1 MRKINIRA
9 LLTGMTGRRLVLL
22 STAITTV
29 FYNLF
34 FFAFITENVA
44 ILTVGGALIFISAS
58 TVIFLFNLCLFS
70 FLMIFGLFI
79 FKLFGVLITIIN
91 SVAIYYMANFNVILD
106 RSMMEN
112 IFNSRF
118 SEASELIT
126 LKLFVYILVFGILPS
141 YILCRIKATQVD
153 RKKVLVTAFFIS
165 GFSILFLYLN
175 SSSWLWIDKYAK
187 ILGGK
192 VLPWSYLINSVRH
205 YSALNLSVEDQ
216 KNLPNGSFADNK
228 KMIFVLIIG
237 ETARSNNF
245 SLYGYSKKTNPL
257 LESKPNV
264 FALNNAKSCTTYT
277 TGSLACMLSAS
288 EDIGD
293 IEALPTYLTRH
304 GADVIWRTN
313 NWGEPPIKVS
323 RYVDATELR
332 KSCTGDKCKSDE
344 VLLNNLS
351 EVIYSSEKNKIL
363 IVLHTKGSHGPSYY
377 SRYPKAFEKF
387 TPICRFEDISKCSQQ
402 ELINAYDNTI
412 VYTDYFISRT
422 IDVLN
427 SIPETQSMLMYL
439 SDHGESLGEHGLYL
453 HGTPYMIAPDFQKDI
468 PFIFWLSD
476 KFIQSRKIDT
486 TAFNQSG
493 NYDQFNVFH
502 SVLGAFEFKSEA
514 YEPKKDILFN
524 NF

>member
-264 FALNNAKSCTTYT
+264 LALNNAKSCTTYT
-277 TGSLACMLSAS
+277 TGSLACILK
-288 EDIGD
+288 
-293 IEALPTYLTRH
+293 PYL
-304 GADVIWRTN
+304 
-313 NWGEPPIKVS
+313 
-323 RYVDATELR
+323 
-332 KSCTGDKCKSDE
+332 
-344 VLLNNLS
+344 
-351 EVIYSSEKNKIL
+351 L
-363 IVLHTKGSHGPSYY
+363 I
-377 SRYPKAFEKF
+377 
-387 TPICRFEDISKCSQQ
+387 
-402 ELINAYDNTI
+402 
-412 VYTDYFISRT
+412 
-422 IDVLN
+422 
-427 SIPETQSMLMYL
+427 
-439 SDHGESLGEHGLYL
+439 
-453 HGTPYMIAPDFQKDI
+453 
-468 PFIFWLSD
+468 
-476 KFIQSRKIDT
+476 
-486 TAFNQSG
+486 
-493 NYDQFNVFH
+493 
-502 SVLGAFEFKSEA
+502 
-514 YEPKKDILFN
+514 
-524 NF
+524 